1 MEEQSGGFLKSL
13 EEFSANVSPIDFYL
27 IAQNYDLF
35 LEGIGNT
42 VMLVVL
48 SLVIGG
54 LLSIPLAI
62 ARAYPKP
69 VLNQIIWGYVYVFRG
84 TPLLVQT
91 FLIYYGLGQFEGIRE
106 SFLWPFLKEAWWC
119 ALLAFVLN
127 TAAPDH
133 PAQRLP
139 ARAAHVFQR
148 SDLHAARH
156 RGGEPGDDH
165 RHSGCRQGAER
176 QVLSGL
182 RGRTIWLTRA
192 SSRRRFFT

>member
-62 ARAYPKP
+62 ARAY
-69 VLNQIIWGYVYVFRG
+69 
-84 TPLLVQT
+84 
-91 FLIYYGLGQFEGIRE
+91 
-106 SFLWPFLKEAWWC
+106 
-119 ALLAFVLN
+119 
-127 TAAPDH
+127 
-133 PAQRLP
+133 
-139 ARAAHVFQR
+139 R
-148 SDLHAARH
+148 S
-156 RGGEPGDDH
+156 
-165 RHSGCRQGAER
+165 
-176 QVLSGL
+176 
-182 RGRTIWLTRA
+182 W
-192 SSRRRFFT
+192 SRPS